1 VQQIQPQ
8 VLSKIEQKYHDMISK
23 QIKAQIKLFELK
35 LDSVR
40 KERENMILI
49 IDRSIKSLF
58 STTCVKQYGS

>member
-1 VQQIQPQ
+1 
-8 VLSKIEQKYHDMISK
+8 MISK